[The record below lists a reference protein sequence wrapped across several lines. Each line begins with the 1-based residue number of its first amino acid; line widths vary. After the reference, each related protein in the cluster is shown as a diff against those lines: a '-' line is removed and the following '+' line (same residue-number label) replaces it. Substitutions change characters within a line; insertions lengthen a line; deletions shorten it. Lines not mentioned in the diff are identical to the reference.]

1 MSSSQSVIVQAIG
14 DFSPPE
20 FHAAAELLRGP
31 CDVVFDATPGAA
43 CERVFHARRWPTIV
57 VVAQSRPGE
66 IDATGLSRLQQL
78 APLARFIA
86 LLGPWCEGEA
96 RSGAPWPGMLRT
108 YWHQWTARWAGELL
122 CAGGGALPSWSHA
135 ASSPPE
141 DRLLARVRSPRPRRP
156 GLIAVAGGVYD
167 TADMLCDACESL
179 GYSACWL
186 GRDGARLARG
196 VSLVIWDGLA
206 KESQAIGQLAARF
219 PRVPLLVALDFPRHG
234 DTEQLRQAGV
244 CGVLSKP
251 FLLEELAWHVDRA
264 WDSPRQTA
272 DRAVA

>member
-1 MSSSQSVIVQAIG
+1 MPSSQPLIVQAIG

-20 FHAAAELLRGP
+20 FRAAAELLRSQG
-31 CDVVFDATPGAA
+31 DVVFDATPGAA

-57 VVAQSRPGE
+57 IVAQSRPGE

-78 APLARFIA
+78 APLSRFIA
-86 LLGPWCEGEA
+86 LLGPWCEGEG
-96 RSGAPWPGMLRT
+96 RSGSPWPGMLRT

-122 CAGGGALPSWSHA
+122 SSGSGALPGWSHA

-141 DRLLARVRSPRPRRP
+141 DRLLARIRSPRPRRP

-167 TADMLCDACESL
+167 TAEMLCDACESL

-186 GRDGARLARG
+186 GRDEARVVRG

-206 KESQAIGQLAARF
+206 EESHAIMRLAARF
-219 PRVPLLVALDFPRHG
+219 PRVPLLAALDFPRH
-234 DTEQLRQAGV
+234 DVVEQLLQMGLHGV
-244 CGVLSKP
+244 ISKP

-264 WDSPRQTA
+264 LNLPRETA